1 METKKVL
8 MNWRGAPIGARTPD
22 GYGIANAY
30 TRSGRTASPT
40 ERLGRALR
48 CYLTAVLMLFA
59 AQGAWADDYT
69 GYVYTANQSYDS
81 FKNAHP
87 DEPWIWLEKTTYNM
101 QNDVNVYEFRLKYS
115 ARGEAAYG
123 YNPQNYTVT
132 RSAGFGWY
140 GDVWLTINGER
151 KFNLSTLQ
159 MAVYYSERP
168 CYIGSP
174 EFLGDGHYSY
184 DSYTN
189 YGFNGP
195 YYSTKYSKEEFLSG
209 PGSGIGNVSNV
220 FVSLCKA
227 KTGEY
232 NTWYCKNW
240 YPDLYN
246 YSVNH
251 DNYVTVRV
259 AIERAWSHKN
269 YTIGIEGTW
278 GGVDAQTYYYHKNET
293 PTYTRTYKIT
303 TSTDAFTAPSVPWP
317 SNGGTLTRNG
327 SKKVTY
333 KAPSG
338 LSSKTGKQNKT
349 SDWTV
354 DQTESCTFLNNVYLM
369 KSAGNESLPWTS
381 IKSASNYYD
390 KLENVSSSQTVDIT
404 EGVDNFKTFYVYP
417 CWELE
422 SENVYIALP
431 SLSSSNQYKQ
441 HHNKSCFQW

>member
-1 METKKVL
+1 MEKKIVL

-69 GYVYTANQSYDS
+69 GYVYTANQTYDS
-81 FKNAHP
+81 FKNNHP

-115 ARGEAAYG
+115 AQGTSVQDYDYLDWNNSKQYWTKAA
-123 YNPQNYTVT
+123 
-132 RSAGFGWY
+132 AFGWF
-140 GDVWLTINGER
+140 GDVWLTIDGAR
-151 KFNLSTLQ
+151 IFNLSTL
-159 MAVYYSERP
+159 AVGVSGFTG
-168 CYIGSP
+168 YIGSP
-174 EFLGDGHYSY
+174 NFLCDPPTTHVV
-184 DSYTN
+184 TVT
-189 YGFNGP
+189 YGFNGSFA
-195 YYSTKYSKEEFLSG
+195 STKYSTEEFLSG
-209 PGSGIGNVSNV
+209 KSSGIGNTTDVY
-220 FVSLCKA
+220 VSLCKA
-227 KTGEY
+227 KTVTY
-232 NTWYCKNW
+232 NNWICGSW
-240 YPDLYN
+240 YPNMSDHH
-246 YSVNH
+246 VNH

-390 KLENVSSSQTVDIT
+390 KLVNVSSSQTVDIT
-404 EGVDNFKTFYVYP
+404 EGVSNYEPFYVYP
-417 CWELE
+417 C
-422 SENVYIALP
+422 
-431 SLSSSNQYKQ
+431 
-441 HHNKSCFQW
+441 